1 MWERP
6 SDFTVCNA
14 SPAIWHG
21 KKGHATGEKMGSMD
35 FRPWC
40 WLRSVRDGP
49 SHAWTER
56 NFCGVQH
63 NSFLRW
69 EGGLLRAGTSCP
81 TIRLFD
87 LKINCRWLAP
97 TGCFTCSLGCH
108 GNQLI
113 KDARPKVTRWPI
125 SSNFL
130 FVDSPVPVSKFS
142 SFADFLIHL
151 SAEFLEKKFS
161 SANIEAGTW
170 VELFELFLDFFFSTE
185 NDCQSAGFRRNTLNV
200 LTVPLAGQ

>member
-6 SDFTVCNA
+6 SDLTVCNA
-14 SPAIWHG
+14 SRAIWHG

-87 LKINCRWLAP
+87 LKSTAVGWL
-97 TGCFTCSLGCH
+97 
-108 GNQLI
+108 QL
-113 KDARPKVTRWPI
+113 DV
-125 SSNFL
+125 
-130 FVDSPVPVSKFS
+130 SPVLLVAMATSWSKMRGQRSSVGQFRPIFS
-142 SFADFLIHL
+142 LLTHRFQSVNLGLFADFLIHL

-170 VELFELFLDFFFSTE
+170 VELFELFLDFFFFHRKWLPISRIPAE
-185 NDCQSAGFRRNTLNV
+185 HA
-200 LTVPLAGQ
+200 